1 MKPSSGLSLA
11 LLACMAA
18 TFFHHAHNAEFLDEY
33 PNMPAWLSRASV
45 YGAWL
50 GATLIGAGGYALLK
64 RGYRI
69 LGFVLLAAYGCYA
82 LDGLVHYAVAPIA
95 AHSMAMNLSIWVEA
109 TAGAALL
116 FILAK
121 ATGEKVVRTFF
132 NSNPPEP

>member
-1 MKPSSGLSLA
+1 MKPSSGLLLA

-18 TFFHHAHNAEFLDEY
+18 TFFHHAHNAEFLDQY
-33 PNMPAWLSRASV
+33 PNMPAWLSRTSV

-50 GATLIGAGGYALLK
+50 GATLVGAAGYALLQQ
-64 RGYRI
+64 GYRI
-69 LGFVLLAAYGCYA
+69 LGLVLLAAYGCYA

-116 FILAK
+116 FILALSL
-121 ATGEKVVRTFF
+121 GRRGL
-132 NSNPPEP
+132 

>member
-1 MKPSSGLSLA
+1 MKPNSGLLLA

-116 FILAK
+116 FILALSL
-121 ATGEKVVRTFF
+121 GRRGL
-132 NSNPPEP
+132 

>member
-1 MKPSSGLSLA
+1 MKPNSGLLLA

-18 TFFHHAHNAEFLDEY
+18 TLFQHAHNAEFLDEY
-33 PNMPAWLSRASV
+33 PNLPAWLSKASV

-50 GATLIGAGGYALLK
+50 GATLIGAAGYALLQ

-69 LGFVLLAAYGCYA
+69 LGLVLLAAYGCYG

-95 AHSMAMNLSIWVEA
+95 AHSMAMNVSIWVEA

-116 FILAK
+116 SILAK
-121 ATGEKVVRTFF
+121 AR
-132 NSNPPEP
+132 